1 MARHDSEDG
10 QASVE
15 LVGILP
21 LVAVIVA
28 LLWQAAVAGQA
39 VWLAGTAARAAARA
53 EAVGGDAGQAAR
65 STLPESL
72 RHGLKTVTGSD
83 GAVRVRIGI
92 PSVVAGQH
100 RIATV
105 SAQASFRSQEG

>member
-1 MARHDSEDG
+1 MERHGPQDG

-15 LVGILP
+15 MVGILP
-21 LVAVIVA
+21 LVAIIAA

-53 EAVGGDAGQAAR
+53 QAVGGDPEQAAR
-65 STLPESL
+65 GTLPASL
-72 RHGLKTVTGSD
+72 RSGLRTSTGGD
-83 GAVRVRIGI
+83 GAVRVRIRI
-92 PSVVAGQH
+92 PSVVTGGQ

-105 SAQASFRSQEG
+105 SAAAHFQPQGG